1 MGEDFTRKLVINGRG
16 KSTHENY
23 LRQMAKLA
31 LYYKRTP
38 LELEYDEL
46 EEYLYYLIQQD
57 TTSQS
62 SYKHLVYGLRK
73 LYRLFDRE
81 ELLLSLPKIKAS
93 GKLPVVLSQQ
103 EVIRLLNAPST
114 IREKVL
120 FSLAYDSGLRIT
132 ELTNLLISDVDL
144 DRRQLHVRES
154 KNKKDRYV
162 TISSHMVRGIKKHLA
177 LNNPKDYLFDHTSR
191 KGIPI
196 SKTRIRDLLKKAV
209 EKAGIKKQVCV
220 HTFRHTYATH
230 QLEAGQDIITLKQLL
245 GHSDIRTTL
254 IYLQIAQLNSV
265 KKFGCLDA
273 LFGNG
278 R

>member
-1 MGEDFTRKLVINGRG
+1 
-16 KSTHENY
+16 
-23 LRQMAKLA
+23 MAKMA

-46 EEYLYYLIQQD
+46 EEYLYYLIQQG

-81 ELLLSLPKIKAS
+81 ELLLTLPKIKAS
-93 GKLPVVLSQQ
+93 GRLPVVMSQQ
-103 EVIRLLNAPST
+103 EVKRLLNTPAT

-177 LNNPKDYLFDHTSR
+177 LNNPKDYLFDHTDR

-196 SKTRIRDLLKKAV
+196 SKTRIRDLLKEAV

-230 QLEAGQDIITLKQLL
+230 QLEAGQDIMTLKQLL
-245 GHSDIRTTL
+245 GHRDIRTTL
-254 IYLQIAQLNSV
+254 VYLQIAQLNSL

-273 LFGNG
+273 LYGNG